1 MAASVEVNGFNS
13 YTKWKWKWNI
23 AADILTQ
30 TQVQVNATNDGSV
43 SLIVPVN
50 SVHDC
55 SDWKWVIV
63 MQSSL
68 VLI

>member
-13 YTKWKWKWNI
+13 YTRKWNI